1 MEISQEK
8 YDVFLKNYWYYFVSL
23 DRQMLAT
30 ERYIEFSEL
39 NFSTFS
45 VELLKLYQAVCSE
58 IDVVGKMLA
67 KEVNPGFNPDDNKN
81 SILKWWFEIQEW
93 YSESGRKKAVF
104 RQNTFW
110 SHGKTLKS
118 SIYQMQKEITT
129 IVSFRKRITKY
140 QHGGQTTIVLNTKE
154 HLLTKTQKVKTM

>member
-1 MEISQEK
+1 
-8 YDVFLKNYWYYFVSL
+8 
-23 DRQMLAT
+23 MLAT

-104 RQNTFW
+104 RQKYILEPWKNFKVEYLPNAKGNYYYRVIQEKDYKVPAWW
-110 SHGKTLKS
+110 SDYNSVKHQRAFVDK
-118 SIYQMQKEITT
+118 
-129 IVSFRKRITKY
+129 
-140 QHGGQTTIVLNTKE
+140 NTKSQNYVGPAE
-154 HLLTKTQKVKTM
+154 KSDSCYIRFFM